1 MGSTARPSSPALAA
15 VGSSLVSNRQLL
27 IETWR
32 DWITARMSEAPF
44 IDRGTTERHLAL
56 LVDIITEATGP
67 LRRHVAEVWFSAC
80 DTYGRTAAAR
90 GLAAGE
96 VVEELQ
102 YLRELLIRQMAD
114 VVVTLTA
121 RQSLTV
127 VLRLNRLLDRGI
139 SHAVVGYT
147 DVLVETL
154 LNRRGVVLDAS
165 TPGESAVLE
174 RLAQLEEELAM
185 LRQRRERG

>member
-1 MGSTARPSSPALAA
+1 
-15 VGSSLVSNRQLL
+15 
-27 IETWR
+27 
-32 DWITARMSEAPF
+32 MSEAPF